1 MAIIEKKQIKT
12 NGFYKDNV
20 VEVIL
25 PNGKK
30 GLVSVVD
37 AEKMNLKQVKESK

>member
-1 MAIIEKKQIKT
+1 MAVTEKSQIKT
-12 NGFYKDNV
+12 NGFYKSNV

-30 GLVSVVD
+30 GLVSKID
-37 AEKMNLKQVKESK
+37 AEKLKLKIVKE